1 MPRIR
6 SVLAQD
12 RDNYYYGVDEL
23 FQPVAPGGSV
33 VLLRWRFPGDEFA
46 VPSAKLRVCCGNHMK
61 ILIYIHLCI
70 FCLFKIKKN
79 LTIAAIEIGSI

>member
-23 FQPVAPGGSV
+23 FRPVAPGDLWSC
-33 VLLRWRFPGDEFA
+33 FAGDSSEIRA
-46 VPSAKLRVCCGNHMK
+46 LPSAKLRVCCGNVEITLKFPFM
-61 ILIYIHLCI
+61 Y
-70 FCLFKIKKN
+70 FLFIQNKEPPITDHSCHRK
-79 LTIAAIEIGSI
+79 LLV